1 MICMDHRSSIR
12 HTKERLVASSFLAVA
27 TRLLKR
33 SRVGFCVDIRL
44 QIRLAIARHMVMKKD
59 FQPSRYLSNKNKQK
73 AWVSNSAS
81 YKRLLSW
88 DSKPASE
95 SVLRILEINTCCKM
109 FQRTAIW
116 IVQPGTK
123 IQSLRV
129 LP

>member
-12 HTKERLVASSFLAVA
+12 HTKERLAASSFLAVA

-33 SRVGFCVDIRL
+33 SRVDIRF
-44 QIRLAIARHMVMKKD
+44 QIRSAIARHMVMKKD
-59 FQPSRYLSNKNKQK
+59 FQPSTYLSNKNKQK

-116 IVQPGTK
+116 IIQPGTK
-123 IQSLRV
+123 IKSLRV